1 MTGRKGN
8 HQPRA
13 NLYSGIT
20 LITFILLSTCATSYA
35 SSKHAVS
42 KWKAPNNSTPP
53 KLIQQWQLEDDTLHS
68 YITASVPAVLEHTGS
83 EAFDAHLKG
92 VQSILRYWDAPKHLY
107 NAGLFHSICE
117 LYISLIISF
126 DY

>member
-1 MTGRKGN
+1 MKGRRKGN
-8 HQPRA
+8 RTRA

-20 LITFILLSTCATSYA
+20 LIIFILLSTCATSYA

-53 KLIQQWQLEDDTLHS
+53 KLIQQWQIEDDALHS

-92 VQSILRYWDAPKHLY
+92 VQSILRFWDAPKHLY
-107 NAGLFHSICE
+107 DAGLFHSICE
-117 LYISLIISF
+117 LYHDHIF